1 MITRPEAKSIADA
14 FNGGISPARR
24 AEIEQQLDTL
34 IRDAAATG
42 AYEVMAN
49 ILTKD
54 YNEQELVFARDL
66 LRNAPNLFHT
76 LDFANDSDH
85 WIYWN

>member
-1 MITRPEAKSIADA
+1 M
-14 FNGGISPARR
+14 RR

-34 IRDAAATG
+34 IRDTAG
-42 AYEVMAN
+42 NGLYEVFAN
-49 ILTKD
+49 TITKE

-66 LRNAPNLFHT
+66 LRNAPNLFT
-76 LDFANDSDH
+76 TSDFANDSDH

>member
-1 MITRPEAKSIADA
+1 MITRPEAKAIADA
-14 FNGGISPARR
+14 VISPTRR
-24 AEIEQQLDTL
+24 QEIEQQLDTL

-42 AYEVMAN
+42 AYSVFAN
-49 ILTKD
+49 EITKE

-66 LRNAPNLFHT
+66 LRNPPNLFT
-76 LDFANDSDH
+76 TSDFANDSDH